1 MRVRVAQGTL
11 PGAVIVPAQAI
22 QRSSA
27 GVAQAFVVGTDKA
40 VALRPLHTGALTD
53 AGWIVEDGLKPGE
66 TVVVEGFQ
74 KIQPGMAVNPVP
86 WQGGRTVAASAKP

>member
-1 MRVRVAQGTL
+1 ML

-27 GVAQAFVVGTDKA
+27 GVAQAFVVGGDKT
-40 VALRPLHTGALTD
+40 VALRPLRVGALTD
-53 AGWIVEDGLKPGE
+53 AGWVVEDGLKPGE

-74 KIQPGMAVNPVP
+74 RIQPGMAVAPVR
-86 WQGGRTVAASAKP
+86 WNGTRTATASQQP